1 MSLAPPT
8 TQSRSWWSR
17 SKSKDAP
24 GLRSNRSNT
33 SLSEK
38 TAVTGSAKPRDS
50 SASSRLRLNSLVASA
65 MGKKKKQLPIQD
77 PPPPLPPVRP
87 ARPPSLDRSIA
98 PGPSVSEPPPPV
110 PQRFKLPRVDV
121 GPTIRRYYDADEFSE
136 PHTISEPRTPSDHP
150 RDRSSY
156 QNSVMTFSDSDP
168 FASNGIFSPFIQDP
182 NRLSAYSDASYP
194 DTSKRNDPMFANRVS
209 YGSSSSNSHSLR
221 SEGRRSK
228 SQLSPPAFP
237 STGGTPTQTPRYHT
251 QFAFQS

>member
-1 MSLAPPT
+1 MSLVPPA
-8 TQSRSWWSR
+8 TQSKSWWSR

-24 GLRSNRSNT
+24 GLRSNRSHT

-38 TAVTGSAKPRDS
+38 AAASGSSKSKES
-50 SASSRLRLNSLVASA
+50 SASSRLNSLVASA

-98 PGPSVSEPPPPV
+98 PGPSISEPPPPV
-110 PQRFKLPRVDV
+110 PPRYHLPRVDV
-121 GPTIRRYYDADEFSE
+121 GPAIRRYHDTDEFSD

-156 QNSVMTFSDSDP
+156 QNSVMTFSDQDP

-194 DTSKRNDPMFANRVS
+194 DTSKRNDPMFANRIS

-228 SQLSPPAFP
+228 SQLSPPPFP
-237 STGGTPTQTPRYHT
+237 SPPTQTPRYD
-251 QFAFQS
+251 